1 MQPVERKQK
10 REWKHGRVFLLVA
23 VLVLL
28 GSSIAAVLLLTD
40 NQVSGVRS
48 QVSEDEVSGVR
59 SQVSGDEVPGDEVS
73 GDEVSGFRSQVTGDS
88 RNGMDEPEVPQ
99 ERGAILSRSP
109 EEIASVT
116 IHHRGQE
123 PWTIIRND
131 TGETRL
137 QGAEGWTVKERLA
150 NQIQNA
156 LANLVYEDIVTEDP
170 AEYMDRLDVFGLED
184 PYITAE
190 VRFTDGQEITVRLG
204 DEVPVEKQ
212 VRYMLIDGDNRL
224 YAAAYSLAD
233 DLEVEK
239 EALHPVNQP
248 EIYPVLLDRITVY
261 DRNGKEKAEWR
272 LRGDITDQDAGTN
285 WVITAPFR
293 YPADEEMIRNLK
305 DSAGNLRMGVFLDDA
320 TAENLAKWGLAEPEY
335 TLELHMAAGS
345 TGTVSDLGIHDVV
358 EREGGTVV
366 LDIAPGNNEMIYYVR
381 FGEEIYK
388 VSYVYLSA
396 LTETKP
402 ALTTA
407 HYIAPVPLNS
417 LESMTVEKNGETAT
431 YTLERT
437 GQIDPETAEEKIICR
452 KDGEEISREAFE
464 AAYERL
470 LTVTVSGQLPND
482 AEWGETHTKYAF
494 RTVSGGTHTVEL
506 SDWDG
511 MHDAVTMDGET
522 RYYLIKDGAEFTL
535 SQ

>member
-10 REWKHGRVFLLVA
+10 REWKHGRVLLLVA

-28 GSSIAAVLLLTD
+28 GGSIAAVLLLTD

-48 QVSEDEVSGVR
+48 QVS
-59 SQVSGDEVPGDEVS
+59 GDEVPGDEVSGDEVS

-190 VRFTDGQEITVRLG
+190 IRFTDGQEITVRLG

-261 DRNGKEKAEWR
+261 DRNGKEKAEWVLLLADGYPLGFGR
-272 LRGDITDQDAGTN
+272 WTGRILKN
-285 WVITAPFR
+285 K
-293 YPADEEMIRNLK
+293 YPAGWRQTN
-305 DSAGNLRMGVFLDDA
+305 
-320 TAENLAKWGLAEPEY
+320 
-335 TLELHMAAGS
+335 
-345 TGTVSDLGIHDVV
+345 
-358 EREGGTVV
+358 
-366 LDIAPGNNEMIYYVR
+366 
-381 FGEEIYK
+381 
-388 VSYVYLSA
+388 
-396 LTETKP
+396 
-402 ALTTA
+402 
-407 HYIAPVPLNS
+407 
-417 LESMTVEKNGETAT
+417 
-431 YTLERT
+431 
-437 GQIDPETAEEKIICR
+437 
-452 KDGEEISREAFE
+452 
-464 AAYERL
+464 
-470 LTVTVSGQLPND
+470 
-482 AEWGETHTKYAF
+482 
-494 RTVSGGTHTVEL
+494 
-506 SDWDG
+506 
-511 MHDAVTMDGET
+511 
-522 RYYLIKDGAEFTL
+522 
-535 SQ
+535 